1 LHRNSERL
9 EFSMNYLLA
18 AGLLALPGIAHAAGF
33 QDLAVVERAVVIAAG
48 ADIGEPGGPLAP
60 VDRRLKLAACPKVA
74 ADPPA
79 MNAITVRCPALG
91 WRLRVP
97 LARSEA
103 TSVAAAPSSSAAPVV
118 RRGDVVELQAGSG
131 SFTCQ
136 HPGGRAAGWRPR
148 RPDPRENRGQGHHDL
163 CRSRRKWPR
172 AARRI

>member
-1 LHRNSERL
+1 
-9 EFSMNYLLA
+9 MNYLLA
-18 AGLLALPGIAHAAGF
+18 AGLLAFPGIAEAAGF

-131 SFTCQ
+131 SFTVSTQ
-136 HPGGRAAGWRPR
+136 AVAQQDGAPGARIRVKTEGKGTMTFAEVVENGRVRIAGF
-148 RPDPRENRGQGHHDL
+148 
-163 CRSRRKWPR
+163 K
-172 AARRI
+172 